1 MDETWHPTTYRT
13 HTLGDIQRKG
23 ADLVGQEVT
32 VAGFLHASRG
42 KGAICFA
49 DLRDGTGMT
58 RSLPKPTRSVR
69 INSPPPRL
77 TRESTLTVTGTV
89 AQKRPPKTKEG
100 EAPPPP
106 AYEVL
111 ASSISVIAEAEAPLP
126 LGVTDTVGVGLD
138 TRLDNRFLDL
148 RRAHVNAMFR
158 LRTKVLQYGR
168 EHLIT
173 EGFIETHTPKI
184 VATAT
189 EGGTD
194 LFPMMYFDTPAFLN
208 QSPQLFKQLCMS
220 GGLERVFEI
229 GPAFRAE
236 KHDTYR
242 HLNEFISFDIESSG
256 RPMTTSW
263 ASSSACCTTS
273 GHRSQTMP
281 PARPHPSHQRL
292 AGKPRR
298 GAHRSHRSRA
308 AFPSR
313 RIRRCHRII
322 KERGGS
328 IEWGDDI
335 DAENSDCSPKGC
347 RNSTSSRAG
356 RWT

>member
-1 MDETWHPTTYRT
+1 MDETWHPTAYRT
-13 HTLGDIQRKG
+13 HTLGQIQREG

-58 RSLPKPTRSVR
+58 QVFGKADTLGEEQLSLLQG
-69 INSPPPRL
+69 L

-100 EAPPPP
+100 ETPPPP

-111 ASSISVIAEAEAPLP
+111 ATSLAVLAEAEAPLP

-158 LRTKVLQYGR
+158 LRAKVLQYGR

-220 GGLERVFEI
+220 GGLRM
-229 GPAFRAE
+229 RTSM
-236 KHDTYR
+236 HT
-242 HLNEFISFDIESSG
+242 G
-256 RPMTTSW
+256 R
-263 ASSSACCTTS
+263 
-273 GHRSQTMP
+273 
-281 PARPHPSHQRL
+281 RL
-292 AGKPRR
+292 PNKTPL
-298 GAHRSHRSRA
+298 
-308 AFPSR
+308 
-313 RIRRCHRII
+313 
-322 KERGGS
+322 
-328 IEWGDDI
+328 
-335 DAENSDCSPKGC
+335 
-347 RNSTSSRAG
+347 
-356 RWT
+356 

>member
-1 MDETWHPTTYRT
+1 M
-13 HTLGDIQRKG
+13 
-23 ADLVGQEVT
+23 
-32 VAGFLHASRG
+32 
-42 KGAICFA
+42 
-49 DLRDGTGMT
+49 
-58 RSLPKPTRSVR
+58 
-69 INSPPPRL
+69 
-77 TRESTLTVTGTV
+77 
-89 AQKRPPKTKEG
+89 
-100 EAPPPP
+100 
-106 AYEVL
+106 L

-158 LRTKVLQYGR
+158 LRAKVLQYGR

-194 LFPMMYFDTPAFLN
+194 LFPMTYFDTPAFLN

-220 GGLERVFEI
+220 GAWNASLRSAPPSVPRSTTRTG
-229 GPAFRAE
+229 
-236 KHDTYR
+236 TSTS
-242 HLNEFISFDIESSG
+242 SFPSTSSRPG

-273 GHRSQTMP
+273 GRRSRTMQ
-281 PARPHPSHQRL
+281 PAKVHPGHQRL

-298 GAHRSHRSRA
+298 GAHRGHRSRA

-313 RIRRCHRII
+313 RVRRCHSHHQGTR
-322 KERGGS
+322 RFH
-328 IEWGDDI
+328 
-335 DAENSDCSPKGC
+335 
-347 RNSTSSRAG
+347 
-356 RWT
+356 